1 MKTYLAVSMA
11 ITMIGSAAASPQDRT
26 QRTIRF
32 ADMDTNNDGV
42 ITQREWRGSPQ
53 AFQQQDWNGD
63 GILSGDEVRP
73 GARRTDQQSR
83 AARRPYVDT
92 NDDGLISRAEWRGT
106 AERFDALD
114 QNHDGVLTIEELTGD
129 RGSASDLFALADR
142 NGDGTVT
149 RDEWPWLRE
158 QFDERDVNRDGR
170 LTQQEVGGTAIA
182 DTEYR
187 SEAWRMGRERG
198 LLEGR
203 QAGKED
209 KDRNQGWDL
218 EGQRELETADSGYET
233 RFGLRADY
241 QAGYR
246 EGFRRGYREGYGPR

>member
-1 MKTYLAVSMA
+1 MRTYLATA
-11 ITMIGSAAASPQDRT
+11 MIIGFAAVAGAQDRS

-32 ADMDTNNDGV
+32 AGMDTNHDGV

-73 GARRTDQQSR
+73 GATRPDQQSR
-83 AARRPYVDT
+83 GREGRRAAMDT
-92 NDDGLISRAEWRGT
+92 NDDGRISRAVWRGT
-106 AERFDALD
+106 AERFAALD
-114 QNHDGVLTIEELTGD
+114 DNRDGVLTVEELTGD

-142 NGDGTVT
+142 NGDDVLT
-149 RDEWPWLRE
+149 REEWPWSRTE
-158 QFDERDVNRDGR
+158 FDARDVNRDGR
-170 LTQQEVGGTAIA
+170 LTQQEVGSAVTGN
-182 DTEYR
+182 EYR
-187 SEAWRMGRERG
+187 SEAWRVGRERG
-198 LLEGR
+198 LIEGR

-218 EGQRELETADSGYET
+218 EGQRELETADSGYEA
-233 RFGLRADY
+233 RFGPRGDY